1 MGSNNSSNSYQARM
15 ALVNYL
21 HAIYPV
27 DRNILAAFADYWVE
41 VRVARKELLTREGE
55 TQRCLYF
62 VAEGIQRSYYIRDG
76 KEFTIA
82 FTYPPSFTGIPESFF
97 TQQPSRYFLQCM
109 TPGRLLRLSFE
120 QYEALM
126 DTYPPLERMSRKAT
140 ELVLAGFAERYYELL
155 ALPMEERFLN
165 FAKRS
170 PHLFTMIPH
179 KYLASYLGIDPTNF
193 SKLLNRIRL

>member
-1 MGSNNSSNSYQARM
+1 MPEKSF
-15 ALVNYL
+15 VEYL
-21 HAIYPV
+21 YAIHPV
-27 DRNILAAFADYWVE
+27 GRDILAAFASCWTE
-41 VRVARKELLTREGE
+41 VQCARKEILTREGE

-62 VAEGIQRSYYIRDG
+62 VVEGIQRSYYIKDG

-97 TQQPSRYFLQCM
+97 TQTPSRYFLECM
-109 TPGRLLRLSFE
+109 TPTKLLRLSFE

-126 DTYPPLERMSRKAT
+126 DIYPSIERMSRKAT
-140 ELVLAGFAERYYELL
+140 EMVLAGFAQRYYELL
-155 ALPMEERFLN
+155 ALSMEERFTT

-170 PHLFTMIPH
+170 PHLFAMIPH
-179 KYLASYLGIDPTNF
+179 KHLASYLGIDPTNF